1 MNDFLK
7 PIYKQFKMK
16 VNMKK
21 NRVYASALAAVVL
34 LAAGCSDDLDD
45 SGNGTTGGELNGTK
59 TYMKV
64 SVNPGVV
71 TKAAAGEEGDTP
83 NGEEGKADEYAVKDV
98 TVVLFRNA
106 GDTYAEPT
114 EFNHDSKLVAAG
126 FGTLPGNMDPSN
138 EDWHK
143 RMATVTL
150 EVTQDEEDF
159 DQKTYG
165 IIAVTNLGDEAG
177 KALVAKVSGENA
189 SVKNGADLANLLQ
202 EKYKT
207 GSGFIMSTHNDQ
219 YGTSAKIFDK
229 VKLVANVNPNE
240 APQASVHVERL
251 AAKVRI
257 SKAEDVSD
265 FIYTAKE
272 GNTDVAKIRLDGVAL
287 VNQLSS
293 GSFLLK
299 RVTSETT
306 DGTIPAMTDGHDL
319 YLGNETVQ
327 NDAAATNYVIDPWTR
342 NKKVTDGMDWTNLAI
357 SSETL
362 ADAKNLSYTNPF
374 VGDNFKDMWNSYSEG
389 WTTLANNANFA
400 DADKLDFAYTMENT
414 TSAVMSKNG
423 FSTGAL
429 FKATYIPKELMTVTT
444 EEGKSKVEPKPVANY
459 NPDGD
464 ELTYDAI
471 AADSDVTLDF
481 YLYGNNAYDSYKAIF
496 NEYVWGEQKELD
508 GVQDATIISYDDLV
522 AASIGSVDKAKFFDQ
537 LGTNDPLGYIA
548 AMRKAADTDKSG
560 ELSEQEISAATLTG
574 IDTYI
579 NDESNAETLNAN
591 INKFEDC
598 VCYYPYWIRHA
609 DNNNSTDM
617 GVMEFA
623 IVRNN
628 IYDLKVTGISG
639 YGYSGIE
646 KPEPGTDD
654 ETKKFYFNVD
664 IFVKNWV
671 VRSNDDIIL

>member
-1 MNDFLK
+1 
-7 PIYKQFKMK
+7 
-16 VNMKK
+16 MKK
-21 NRVYASALAAVVL
+21 NRIFTSALAAVVL
-34 LAAGCSDDLDD
+34 LAAGCSDDLENQ
-45 SGNGTTGGELNGTK
+45 GNGAGNGELNGAK

-83 NGEEGKADEYAVKDV
+83 DGEEGEADEYAVKDV

-114 EFNHDSKLVAAG
+114 AFNHDSKLVAAG

-165 IIAVTNLGDEAG
+165 IIAVTNLGDEVG
-177 KALVAKVSGENA
+177 KALVAKVSSENA

-207 GSGFIMSTHNDQ
+207 DSGFIMSTHNDL

-257 SKAEDVSD
+257 SKAEDVNN
-265 FIYTAKE
+265 FIYTATE
-272 GNTDVAKIRLDGVAL
+272 GGNEVAKIRLDGVAL

-327 NDAAATNYVIDPWTR
+327 NDAATNYVIDPWTR
-342 NKKVTDGMDWTNLAI
+342 NKEVTDGMDWTNLAI

-374 VGDNFKDMWNSYSEG
+374 VGDNFKAMWNSYSEG
-389 WTTLANNANFA
+389 RITLANNTNFD

-444 EEGKSKVEPKPVANY
+444 ESDKREVAPKPVQNY
-459 NPDGD
+459 NPDGNA
-464 ELTYDAI
+464 LIYDNI
-471 AADSDVTLDF
+471 TADSEVTLDF
-481 YLYGNNAYDSYKAIF
+481 YLYANKAYDSYEAIF

-508 GVQDATIISYDDLV
+508 GVQDAKIYSYDDFI
-522 AASIGSVDKAKFFDQ
+522 STNISSVNKTKFFEQ
-537 LGTNDPLGYIA
+537 LGTANDPLGYIA
-548 AMRKAADTDKSG
+548 AMYKLADLDQQG
-560 ELSEQEISAATLTG
+560 GLSAEEIDAVTLTA
-574 IDTYI
+574 IDQYI
-579 NDESNAETLNAN
+579 AGKKETLNET
-591 INKFEDC
+591 INVFEDC

-609 DNNNSTDM
+609 DNNDKTDM

>member
-1 MNDFLK
+1 MNK
-7 PIYKQFKMK
+7 
-16 VNMKK
+16 NMKK
-21 NRVYASALAAVVL
+21 NRIFTSALAAVVL
-34 LAAGCSDDLDD
+34 LAAGCSDDLENQ
-45 SGNGTTGGELNGTK
+45 GNGAGNGELNGAK

-83 NGEEGKADEYAVKDV
+83 DGEEGEADEYAVKDV

-114 EFNHDSKLVAAG
+114 AFNHDSKLVAAG

-165 IIAVTNLGDEAG
+165 IIAVTNLGDEVG
-177 KALVAKVSGENA
+177 KALVAKVSSENA

-207 GSGFIMSTHNDQ
+207 DSGFIMSTHNDL

-257 SKAEDVSD
+257 SKAEDVNN
-265 FIYTAKE
+265 FIYTATE
-272 GNTDVAKIRLDGVAL
+272 GGNEVAKIRLDGVAL

-327 NDAAATNYVIDPWTR
+327 NDAATNYVIDPWTR
-342 NKKVTDGMDWTNLAI
+342 NKEVTDGMDWTNLAI

-389 WTTLANNANFA
+389 RITLANNTNFD

-444 EEGKSKVEPKPVANY
+444 ESDKREVAPKPVQNY
-459 NPDGD
+459 NPDGNA
-464 ELTYDAI
+464 LIYDNI
-471 AADSDVTLDF
+471 TADSEVTLDF
-481 YLYGNNAYDSYKAIF
+481 YLYANKAYDSYEAIF

-508 GVQDATIISYDDLV
+508 GVQDAKIYSYDDFT
-522 AASIGSVDKAKFFDQ
+522 STNINSVNKTKFFEQ
-537 LGTNDPLGYIA
+537 LGTANDPLGYIA
-548 AMRKAADTDKSG
+548 AMYKWADLDQQG
-560 ELSEQEISAATLTG
+560 GLSAEEINAVTLTA
-574 IDTYI
+574 IDQYI
-579 NDESNAETLNAN
+579 AGKKETLNET
-591 INKFEDC
+591 INVFEDC

-609 DNNNSTDM
+609 DNNDKTDM

-671 VRSNDDIIL
+671 IRSNDDIIL

>member
-1 MNDFLK
+1 
-7 PIYKQFKMK
+7 
-16 VNMKK
+16 MKK
-21 NRVYASALAAVVL
+21 NRIFTSALAAVVL
-34 LAAGCSDDLDD
+34 LAAGCSDDLENQ
-45 SGNGTTGGELNGTK
+45 GNGAGNGELNGAK

-83 NGEEGKADEYAVKDV
+83 DGEEGEADEYAVKDV

-106 GDTYAEPT
+106 GDTYAEPNA
-114 EFNHDSKLVAAG
+114 FNHDSKLVAAG
-126 FGTLPGNMDPSN
+126 YGTLPGDMDPSDEN
-138 EDWHK
+138 WHK

-165 IIAVTNLGDEAG
+165 IIAVTNLGETDG

-189 SVKNGADLANLLQ
+189 SLENGADLANQLQ
-202 EKYKT
+202 ASYNSN
-207 GSGFIMSTHNDQ
+207 SGFIMSTHNDQ
-219 YGTSAKIFDK
+219 YNQSIKIFDK
-229 VKLVANVNPNE
+229 VTLQANVNPNE

-257 SKAEDVSD
+257 SKADNVQD
-265 FIYTAKE
+265 FIYTATE
-272 GNTDVAKIRLDGVAL
+272 GENNDVAKIRLDGVAL

-306 DGTIPAMTDGHDL
+306 GGTIPAMTDGHDL

-327 NDAAATNYVIDPWTR
+327 NDAATNYVIDPWTR

-357 SSETL
+357 NSETL
-362 ADAKNLSYTNPF
+362 ADTKNLSYTNPF
-374 VGDNFKDMWNSYSEG
+374 VGENFQAMWNSY
-389 WTTLANNANFA
+389 TTSKPVALANNTDLA
-400 DADKLDFAYTMENT
+400 DADKLDLAYTMENT

-444 EEGKSKVEPKPVANY
+444 EGGKSEVAPKPVENY

-464 ELTYDAI
+464 KLTYDAI

-548 AMRKAADTDKSG
+548 VMRKAADTDKSG

>member
-1 MNDFLK
+1 
-7 PIYKQFKMK
+7 
-16 VNMKK
+16 MKK
-21 NRVYASALAAVVL
+21 NRIFTSALAAVVL
-34 LAAGCSDDLDD
+34 LAAGCSDDLENQ
-45 SGNGTTGGELNGTK
+45 GNGSDNGELNGPQ

-71 TKAAAGEEGDTP
+71 TKAAAGEEGDTQ
-83 NGEEGKADEYAVKDV
+83 NGEEGKADEYAVEDV
-98 TVVLFRNA
+98 TVVLFRDG
-106 GDTYAEPT
+106 GDTYTEPT

-138 EDWHK
+138 ENWHK

-165 IIAVTNLGDEAG
+165 IIAVTNLGETDG
-177 KALVAKVSGENA
+177 KALVEKVSGKNA
-189 SVKNGADLANLLQ
+189 SVKTGANLANLLQ

-229 VKLVANVNPNE
+229 VTLKANVNPNE

-257 SKAEDVSD
+257 SKAEDAPS

-272 GNTDVAKIRLDGVAL
+272 GNDEVAKIRLDGVAL

-299 RVTSETT
+299 RVTGETT
-306 DGTIPAMTDGHDL
+306 DGTIPGKTDGHDL

-327 NDAAATNYVIDPWTR
+327 DDAAINYVIDPWTR
-342 NKKVTDGMDWTNLAI
+342 NKKTDGITDWVNGFTFI
-357 SSETL
+357 SETL
-362 ADAKNLSYTNPF
+362 AESKNLSYTNHF
-374 VGDNFKDMWNSYSEG
+374 VGDNFKNMWDSYSEG
-389 WTTLANNANFA
+389 RTTLANNPNFA
-400 DADKLDFAYTMENT
+400 DAEKLDFAYTMENT

-429 FKATYIPKELMTVTT
+429 FKATYIPKELMTVVT
-444 EEGKSKVEPKPVANY
+444 EGTESKVEPMPVRNY
-459 NPDGD
+459 NPGGD

-481 YLYGNNAYDSYKAIF
+481 YLYANKAYDSYEAIF
-496 NEYVWGEQKELD
+496 NEYVWGEQKVLN
-508 GVQDATIISYDDLV
+508 GVQDAKIYRYDDFTS
-522 AASIGSVDKAKFFDQ
+522 ANINSVDKAKFFGQ
-537 LGTNDPLGYIA
+537 LGTANDPLGYIA
-548 AMRKAADTDKSG
+548 AMRKAADTDDSG
-560 ELSEQEISAATLTG
+560 NLSEQEINAAKLTD
-574 IDTYI
+574 IDQHIADKKT
-579 NDESNAETLNAN
+579 TLNET
-591 INKFEDC
+591 INVFEDC

-609 DNNNSTDM
+609 DNGNKTDM

-654 ETKKFYFNVD
+654 ETKKFYFNVE

-671 VRSNDDIIL
+671 VRSNDNIIL

>member
-1 MNDFLK
+1 
-7 PIYKQFKMK
+7 
-16 VNMKK
+16 MKK
-21 NRVYASALAAVVL
+21 NRIFTSALAAVVL
-34 LAAGCSDDLDD
+34 LAAGCSDDLENQ
-45 SGNGTTGGELNGTK
+45 GNGAGNGELNGAK

-83 NGEEGKADEYAVKDV
+83 DGEEGEADEYAVKDV

-106 GDTYAEPT
+106 GDTYAEPNA
-114 EFNHDSKLVAAG
+114 FNHDSKLVAAG
-126 FGTLPGNMDPSN
+126 YGTLPGDMDPSDEN
-138 EDWHK
+138 WHK

-165 IIAVTNLGDEAG
+165 IIAVTNLGETDG

-189 SVKNGADLANLLQ
+189 SLENGADLANQLQ
-202 EKYKT
+202 ASYNSN
-207 GSGFIMSTHNDQ
+207 SGFIMSTHNDQ
-219 YGTSAKIFDK
+219 YNQSTKIFDK
-229 VKLVANVNPNE
+229 VTLQANVNPNE

-257 SKAEDVSD
+257 SKADNVQD
-265 FIYTAKE
+265 FIYTATE
-272 GNTDVAKIRLDGVAL
+272 DENNDVAKIRLDGVAL

-306 DGTIPAMTDGHDL
+306 GGTIPAMTDGHDL

-327 NDAAATNYVIDPWTR
+327 NDAATNYVIDPWTR

-374 VGDNFKDMWNSYSEG
+374 VGDNFKDMWNSYSEDRI
-389 WTTLANNANFA
+389 TLANNTNFD

-414 TSAVMSKNG
+414 TSAAMSKNG

-429 FKATYIPKELMTVTT
+429 FKATYIPKELMTVVT
-444 EEGKSKVEPKPVANY
+444 EGGREVKPKPVENY
-459 NPDGD
+459 NPGG
-464 ELTYDAI
+464 ETLIYDDI
-471 AADSDVTLDF
+471 AADSEVTLDF
-481 YLYGNNAYDSYKAIF
+481 YLYANKAYDSYEAIF
-496 NEYVWGEQKELD
+496 NEYVWGEQKGLD
-508 GVQDATIISYDDLV
+508 GQADATIYSYDDFTSDGL
-522 AASIGSVDKAKFFDQ
+522 SKLDKKTFFTQ
-537 LGTNDPLGYIA
+537 LGTANDPLGYIA
-548 AMRKAADTDKSG
+548 AMYQLADKDHMDGLSEEEINAAD
-560 ELSEQEISAATLTG
+560 LTA
-574 IDTYI
+574 IDQYI
-579 NDESNAETLNAN
+579 ADNKETLNET
-591 INKFEDC
+591 INVFEDC

-609 DNNNSTDM
+609 DNNDKTDM

>member
-1 MNDFLK
+1 
-7 PIYKQFKMK
+7 MK

-21 NRVYASALAAVVL
+21 NRIFTSALAAVVL
-34 LAAGCSDDLDD
+34 LAAGCSDDLENQ
-45 SGNGTTGGELNGTK
+45 GNGAGNGELNGAK

-83 NGEEGKADEYAVKDV
+83 DGEEGEADEYAVKDV

-106 GDTYAEPT
+106 GDTYAEPNA
-114 EFNHDSKLVAAG
+114 FNHDSKLVAAG
-126 FGTLPGNMDPSN
+126 YGTLPGDMDPSDEN
-138 EDWHK
+138 WHK

-165 IIAVTNLGDEAG
+165 IIAVTNLGETDG

-189 SVKNGADLANLLQ
+189 SLENGADLANQLQ
-202 EKYKT
+202 ASYNSN
-207 GSGFIMSTHNDQ
+207 SGFIMSTHNDQ
-219 YGTSAKIFDK
+219 YNQSTKIFDK
-229 VKLVANVNPNE
+229 VTLQANVNPNE

-257 SKAEDVSD
+257 SKADNVQD
-265 FIYTAKE
+265 FIYTATE
-272 GNTDVAKIRLDGVAL
+272 GENNDVAKIRLDGVAL

-306 DGTIPAMTDGHDL
+306 GGTIPAMTDGHDL

-327 NDAAATNYVIDPWTR
+327 NDAATNYVIDPWTR

-374 VGDNFKDMWNSYSEG
+374 VGDNFKDMWNSYSEDRI
-389 WTTLANNANFA
+389 TLANNTNFD

-414 TSAVMSKNG
+414 TSAAMSKNG

-429 FKATYIPKELMTVTT
+429 FKATYIPKELMTVVT
-444 EEGKSKVEPKPVANY
+444 EGGREVKPKPVENY
-459 NPDGD
+459 NPGG
-464 ELTYDAI
+464 ETLIYDDI
-471 AADSDVTLDF
+471 AADSEVTLDF
-481 YLYGNNAYDSYKAIF
+481 YLYANKAYDSYEAIF
-496 NEYVWGEQKELD
+496 NEYVWGEQKELN
-508 GVQDATIISYDDLV
+508 GVPNATIYSYADFKSDKLN
-522 AASIGSVDKAKFFDQ
+522 SIDKKTFFTQ
-537 LGTNDPLGYIA
+537 LGTANDPLGYIA
-548 AMRKAADTDKSG
+548 AMYKSADKDQQG
-560 ELSEQEISAATLTG
+560 GLSEEEMLTADLTA
-574 IDTYI
+574 IDQYI
-579 NDESNAETLNAN
+579 ADNKETLNET
-591 INKFEDC
+591 INVFEDC

-609 DNNNSTDM
+609 DNNDKTDM

>member
-1 MNDFLK
+1 
-7 PIYKQFKMK
+7 
-16 VNMKK
+16 MKK
-21 NRVYASALAAVVL
+21 NRIFTSALAAVVL
-34 LAAGCSDDLDD
+34 LAAGCSDDLENQ
-45 SGNGTTGGELNGTK
+45 GNGAGNGELNGAK

-83 NGEEGKADEYAVKDV
+83 DGEEGEADEYAVKDV

-106 GDTYAEPT
+106 GDTYAEPNA
-114 EFNHDSKLVAAG
+114 FNHDSKLVAAG
-126 FGTLPGNMDPSN
+126 YGTLPGDMDPSDEN
-138 EDWHK
+138 WHK

-165 IIAVTNLGDEAG
+165 IIAVTNLGETDG

-189 SVKNGADLANLLQ
+189 SLENGADLANQLQ
-202 EKYKT
+202 ASYNSN
-207 GSGFIMSTHNDQ
+207 SGFIMSTHNDQ
-219 YGTSAKIFDK
+219 YNQSTKIFDK
-229 VKLVANVNPNE
+229 VTLQANVNPNE

-257 SKAEDVSD
+257 SKADNVQD
-265 FIYTAKE
+265 FIYTATE
-272 GNTDVAKIRLDGVAL
+272 GENNDVAKIRLDGVAL

-306 DGTIPAMTDGHDL
+306 GGTIPAMTDGHDL

-327 NDAAATNYVIDPWTR
+327 NDAATNYVIDPWTR

-374 VGDNFKDMWNSYSEG
+374 VGDNFKDMWNSYSEDRI
-389 WTTLANNANFA
+389 TLANNTNFD

-414 TSAVMSKNG
+414 TSAAMSKNG

-429 FKATYIPKELMTVTT
+429 FKATYIPKELMTVVT
-444 EEGKSKVEPKPVANY
+444 EGGREVKPKPVENY
-459 NPDGD
+459 NPGG
-464 ELTYDAI
+464 ETLIYDDI
-471 AADSDVTLDF
+471 AADSEVTLDF
-481 YLYGNNAYDSYKAIF
+481 YLYANKAYDSYEAIF
-496 NEYVWGEQKELD
+496 NEYVWGEQKELN
-508 GVQDATIISYDDLV
+508 GVPNATIYSYADFKSDKLN
-522 AASIGSVDKAKFFDQ
+522 SIDKKTFFTQ
-537 LGTNDPLGYIA
+537 LGTANDPLGYIA
-548 AMRKAADTDKSG
+548 AMYKSADKDQQG
-560 ELSEQEISAATLTG
+560 GLSEEEMLTADLTA
-574 IDTYI
+574 IDQYI
-579 NDESNAETLNAN
+579 ADNKETLNET
-591 INKFEDC
+591 INVFEDC

-609 DNNNSTDM
+609 DNNDKTDM